1 MNFRLPRDKK
11 YDQLLEQS
19 NQQSNLEYGYDNY
32 FKLYSVKIPC
42 PAGNKLDENAIEGL
56 NQEIISLIDFLI
68 KESASYTNI

>member
-11 YDQLLEQS
+11 YDQLLE
-19 NQQSNLEYGYDNY
+19 QSNLEYGYDNY

-42 PAGNKLDENAIEGL
+42 PTGNKLEENAIEGL